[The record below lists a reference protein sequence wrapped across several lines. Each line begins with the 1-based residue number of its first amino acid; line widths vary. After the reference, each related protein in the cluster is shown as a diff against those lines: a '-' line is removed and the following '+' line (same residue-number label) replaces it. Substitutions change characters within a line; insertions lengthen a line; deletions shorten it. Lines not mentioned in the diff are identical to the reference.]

1 MNRALSRGLASLFVV
16 VTFAFTAEGVWA
28 QAEMAPVNDLPN
40 PYKWTHGYLKMPV
53 GRLWGATGAVAV
65 DPDGKSI
72 WVAERCGSDSLD
84 RQYTPTSCADAPN
97 VPPILKFNP
106 DGVAVRS
113 FGAGMFAMPHGI
125 HVDRDGNV
133 WVTDAPFT
141 GPGDSG
147 SSLGHHVTKF
157 SPEGDVLLVL
167 GVPGVTGN
175 DERHFNMPSDVI
187 TAPNG
192 DIFVSDGH
200 GGNSNARIVKFAP
213 DGTFIRTWGELGSA
227 PGQFNGPHG
236 LAFDSQGRLFVADR
250 SNNRIQIFDQE
261 GNFLDE
267 WYQFSR
273 LSGIYIDEND
283 VLYGVDSESNAAR
296 GREEWE
302 RGIRV
307 GSARTGEVW
316 YFIPDLSDRSRLT
329 STGGEGIVADRDGI
343 IYSAEVGNRTVV
355 RYHRYLDP

>member
-1 MNRALSRGLASLFVV
+1 MLSMPWRPSLLTVLLALL
-16 VTFAFTAEGVWA
+16 VTAAPAAA
-28 QAEMAPVNDLPN
+28 QADVAPVNDLPN
-40 PYKWTHGYLKMPV
+40 PYKWTHGSLRMPV
-53 GRLWGATGAVAV
+53 GRLWGAVGAVDV

-84 RQYTPTSCADAPN
+84 PRYSPRGCADAPN
-97 VPPILKFNP
+97 VPPVLKFNP

-113 FGAGMFAMPHGI
+113 FGAGLFATPHGL

-141 GPGDSG
+141 AAGTGG
-147 SSLGHHVTKF
+147 SALGHHVTKF
-157 SPEGDVLLVL
+157 SPGGEVLMVL
-167 GVPGVTGN
+167 GVPGETGA
-175 DERHFNMPSDVI
+175 DDRHFNMPSDVI

-213 DGTFIRTWGELGSA
+213 DGTFIKAWGERGSA
-227 PGQFNGPHG
+227 PGQFDGPHG

-250 SNNRIQIFDQE
+250 SNNRIQIFDQD
-261 GNFLDE
+261 GNFLDQS
-267 WYQFSR
+267 YQFSR
-273 LSGIYIDEND
+273 LSGIHIDEND
-283 VLYGVDSESNAAR
+283 VLYGVDSESNAQR
-296 GREEWE
+296 GREQWR

-316 YFIPDLSDRSRLT
+316 AFIPDMTDRTMLT

-343 IYSAEVGNRTVV
+343 IYSAEVGNRTIV